1 MPDGSR
7 LRGLVSTAGSPF
19 LPDKPY
25 VLEPETAKIRST
37 S

>member
-7 LRGLVSTAGSPF
+7 LRGLVSTAGIPC
-19 LPDKPY
+19 LPDKPC
-25 VLEPETAKIRST
+25 VLEPETAQIRST